1 MTTQTATSSNSLR
14 ATLRSAFYA
23 AAPRRAVAAY
33 LNLRMMREAHRLV
46 RLRERAS
53 EAHVWIDELMRSHF
67 FCPLQKRSEVLGLV
81 ERLRALRPARVCEV
95 GAAGGGTAFL
105 FAHAAADDARLISID
120 LAFSRARRRA
130 VSGFV
135 REGQELICLEADSH
149 RRETVE
155 AVRAHLDGHKLDLL
169 YLDGDHSYEGV
180 KMDFQFYAPLVR
192 GGGLIVL
199 HDIVPDY
206 MTRYGQRTRSDTGGV
221 PRFWRELKARHTR
234 VEEIVEDTEQD
245 GFGIG
250 ILQADD
256 ADALSSFQ

>member
-1 MTTQTATSSNSLR
+1 MTTQIATSSNSLR
-14 ATLRSAFYA
+14 VALRSAFYA

-46 RLRERAS
+46 RARERAG

-67 FCPLQKRSEVLGLV
+67 FRPLQKRSEVLGLV
-81 ERLRALRPARVCEV
+81 ERVSALRPARLCEV

-105 FAHAAADDARLISID
+105 FAHAASDDARLISID

-130 VSGFV
+130 VGGFA
-135 REGQELICLEADSH
+135 RAGQKLICLEADSH

-155 AVRAHLDGHKLDLL
+155 AVGAHLGGHKLDLL

-192 GGGLIVL
+192 RGGLIVL

-221 PRFWRELKARHTR
+221 PRFWQELKARGAS
-234 VEEIVEDTEQD
+234 VEEIIEDTEQD

-250 ILQADD
+250 LLQRDD
-256 ADALSSFQ
+256 AGELSGFQ